1 MKTGTTHILEHLT
14 QLLLK
19 TYISLLAIVY
29 LRYFGHSV
37 HRNLIHGSTCW
48 AYKYDYIKLLFKCS
62 SSPFSILLI
71 KLFFLKLG
79 FVFPTLF
86 FKLIVITGLYK
97 TYSNKLYKKQFS
109 VFEFSKNFWFLVLFY
124 GFGKLDWS
132 GTKKNHLS
140 LADISCPFCSTNNYH
155 FKSSCLESQ
164 KESIGSLRLKL
175 QMFVIGAGN
184 QN

>member
-1 MKTGTTHILEHLT
+1 MGIIDSPLISFRFTFKWLLYWNIIMKTGTTHILEHLT

-19 TYISLLAIVY
+19 TYISLLAILY

-132 GTKKNHLS
+132 GTKKYPSFSSRYQL
-140 LADISCPFCSTNNYH
+140 PFLFY
-155 FKSSCLESQ
+155 
-164 KESIGSLRLKL
+164 
-175 QMFVIGAGN
+175 
-184 QN
+184 